1 MGSLLRSVM
10 GDLTR
15 LRHQSEV
22 RVKQKKNN
30 NNDSSSIGY
39 ICELYGLILFLT
51 LSVVIL
57 SYIWFSGNTKWTCYA
72 KKLSQ
77 KNWQNL
83 CSMICKKN
91 HLTLIKS
98 SVNYFARFFKCTLC
112 KR

>member
-1 MGSLLRSVM
+1 M

-22 RVKQKKNN
+22 RVKQKKKN

-72 KKLSQ
+72 KKLAEFVFDDLP
-77 KNWQNL
+77 K
-83 CSMICKKN
+83 
-91 HLTLIKS
+91 KS
-98 SVNYFARFFKCTLC
+98 SYTNKVFCKLLC
-112 KR
+112 